1 LSRIEQ
7 PVLMINGSQSPA
19 HLGRRTA
26 ALAAVLPH
34 GCQVSVTG
42 QGHGAY
48 QGDPAVLAAAI
59 TAFVD
64 ALMRR

>member
-1 LSRIEQ
+1 LSRIDQ
-7 PVLMINGSQSPA
+7 PVVMINGNQSPA
-19 HLGRRTA
+19 HLGRLTA

-34 GCQVSVTG
+34 GQVSLTG

-64 ALMRR
+64 AVMRR